1 MSFNWQQKGWPKATV
16 NRAALADE
24 LKAFETAFL
33 NVKNAIRKRVD
44 AKAIAVAMADEAIKT
59 SAIEGVRVDETVV
72 MSSICRALGMPT
84 IPIGF
89 TRDVRAEGVA
99 QMVIAVKRDWDK
111 PICSALMTDWHAVLL
126 ANDNRGLRVGA
137 FREHPVQVVRR
148 DAYGE
153 IEVMFEAPPS
163 ERVSREIAAYCRKWR
178 GKTTSAVDVALKAA
192 MLHPHFESIHPFDDG
207 NGRIGRALVAKVI
220 AEGLGV
226 DVVLPVSTVIMRH
239 RKDYYEEIHRAS
251 QSLDWTAWAK
261 FFIPVLTETLTDFIT
276 AAQFVVVKGEYLS
289 WYESRISERA
299 KKVIVRL
306 FRDGPSGVAAGLSA
320 AKWMR
325 MTKVSK
331 PTATRDLEELVKI
344 GAIIREGEGAATHY
358 RLNIDCH
365 EPTREPIEGLNEVLN
380 EPRNEPISEA
390 INEAIKTSPGIN
402 RPQLVRIVGKSKATV
417 ERAVAALIAAGK
429 IEHRGSKK
437 TGGYW
442 VVSHTAKTEAKR

>member
-1 MSFNWQQKGWPKATV
+1 MSFNWQLKGWPKATV
-16 NRAALADE
+16 NRAALVDE

-239 RKDYYEEIHRAS
+239 RKDYCEEIHRAS
-251 QSLDWTAWAK
+251 QSLDWTNWAK
-261 FFIPVLTETLTDFIT
+261 FFIPILTETLTDFIT
-276 AAQFVVVKGEYLS
+276 VAQFVAAKGEYLS
-289 WYESRISERA
+289 RYESRISERA

-306 FRDGPSGVAAGLSA
+306 FRDGPSGVGAGLSA

-331 PTATRDLEELVKI
+331 PTATRDLEELAKI

-358 RLNIDCH
+358 HLNIDCH
-365 EPTREPIEGLNEVLN
+365 EPTGEPIEGLNEALN
-380 EPRNEPISEA
+380 EPMDEPISEA

-417 ERAVAALIAAGK
+417 ERTIAALIAAGK

-437 TGGYW
+437 TGGYY
-442 VVSHTAKTEAKR
+442 AR

>member
-1 MSFNWQQKGWPKATV
+1 MSYNWQQKGWPNATV
-16 NRAALADE
+16 DRSAIKDE
-24 LKAFETAFL
+24 LRSFEVAFL
-33 NVKNAIRKRVD
+33 HVKNAIRKQVD

-99 QMVIAVKRDWDK
+99 QMVLAVKRDWDK
-111 PICSALMTDWHAVLL
+111 PICSALMTDWHAALL
-126 ANDNRGLRVGA
+126 ANDNRGLSVGA
-137 FREHPVQVVRR
+137 FRKHPVQVIRR

-153 IEVMFEAPPS
+153 VEVMFEAPPS

-207 NGRIGRALVAKVI
+207 NGRIGRALVAKVL

-251 QSLDWTAWAK
+251 QSLDWTDWAK
-261 FFIPVLTETLTDFIT
+261 FFIPILTETLTDFIT
-276 AAQFVVVKGEYLS
+276 AAQFVAAKGEYLS
-289 WYESRISERA
+289 RYESQISERA
-299 KKVIVRL
+299 RKVIVRL

-344 GAIIREGEGAATHY
+344 GAIIREGESVATRY
-358 RLNIDCH
+358 RLNFQLD
-365 EPTREPIEGLNEVLN
+365 EPIDEPLEPLNETLN
-380 EPRNEPISEA
+380 EPPDDPLFET
-390 INEAIKTSPGIN
+390 IKSQPGIS
-402 RPQLVRIVGKSKATV
+402 RAELIVRAGKSRATV
-417 ERAVAALIAAGK
+417 ARAVAALIAEGK

-437 TGGYW
+437 TGGYY
-442 VVSHTAKTEAKR
+442 AR

>member
-1 MSFNWQQKGWPKATV
+1 MSYNWQQKGWPNATV
-16 NRAALADE
+16 DRSAIKDE
-24 LKAFETAFL
+24 LKSFEVAFL
-33 NVKNAIRKRVD
+33 HVKNAIRKQVD

-99 QMVIAVKRDWDK
+99 QMVLAVKRDWDK
-111 PICSALMTDWHAVLL
+111 PICSALMTDWHAALL
-126 ANDNRGLRVGA
+126 ANDNRGLSVGA
-137 FREHPVQVVRR
+137 FRKHPVQVIRR

-163 ERVSREIAAYCRKWR
+163 ERVSREIAAYCLKWR
-178 GKTTSAVDVALKAA
+178 GKKAKAADVALKAA
-192 MLHPHFESIHPFDDG
+192 LLHPHFESIHPFDDG

-251 QSLDWTAWAK
+251 QSLDWTDWAK
-261 FFIPVLTETLTDFIT
+261 FFIPILTETLTDFIT
-276 AAQFVVVKGEYLS
+276 AAQFVAAKGEYLS
-289 WYESRISERA
+289 RYESQISERA
-299 KKVIVRL
+299 RKVIVRL

-331 PTATRDLEELVKI
+331 TTATRDLEELVKI
-344 GAIIREGEGAATHY
+344 GAIIREGESVATRY
-358 RLNIDCH
+358 RLNFQLD
-365 EPTREPIEGLNEVLN
+365 EPIDEPLEPLNETLN
-380 EPRNEPISEA
+380 EPPDDPLFET
-390 INEAIKTSPGIN
+390 IKSQPGIS
-402 RPQLVRIVGKSKATV
+402 RAELIVRAGKSRATV
-417 ERAVAALIAAGK
+417 ARAVAALIAEGK

-437 TGGYW
+437 TGGYY
-442 VVSHTAKTEAKR
+442 AR